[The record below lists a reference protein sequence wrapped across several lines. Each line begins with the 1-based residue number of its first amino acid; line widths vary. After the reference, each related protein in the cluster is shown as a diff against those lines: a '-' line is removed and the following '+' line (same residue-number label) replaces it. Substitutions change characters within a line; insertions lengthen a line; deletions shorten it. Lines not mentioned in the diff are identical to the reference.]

1 MRNNIF
7 ALIETQEGL
16 TDKVRDILAD
26 YVQQFYDI
34 ADDPRRVTRLMT
46 RKCIE

>member
-1 MRNNIF
+1 VRNNIF

-16 TDKVRDILAD
+16 TRKVRKILAD

-34 ADDPRRVTRLMT
+34 ADDPRRVTHLMIK
-46 RKCIE
+46 RCI

>member
-7 ALIETQEGL
+7 ALIEIQEGL
-16 TDKVRDILAD
+16 SPKVRGVLAD

-34 ADDPRRVTRLMT
+34 ADDPRRVKRLMT
-46 RKCIE
+46 KKCIQ